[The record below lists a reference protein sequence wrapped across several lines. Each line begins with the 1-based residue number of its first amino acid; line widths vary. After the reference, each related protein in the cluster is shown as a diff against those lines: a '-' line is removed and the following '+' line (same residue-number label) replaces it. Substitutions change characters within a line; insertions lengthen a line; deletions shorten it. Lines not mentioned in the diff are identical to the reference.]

1 VFSDLYREEVELKLR
16 WPAGWSVES
25 MPPERN
31 LSAKAVSISSR
42 VQVNAAERTLV
53 YKRRFDISQRQLTT
67 SQEYENIR
75 NLFAEVEKNDAQK
88 LSLVH
93 R

>member
-1 VFSDLYREEVELKLR
+1 
-16 WPAGWSVES
+16 
-25 MPPERN
+25 
-31 LSAKAVSISSR
+31 
-42 VQVNAAERTLV
+42 VNAAERTLV
-53 YKRRFDISQRQLTT
+53 YKRRFDVSQRQLTT

-88 LSLVH
+88 LSLAH